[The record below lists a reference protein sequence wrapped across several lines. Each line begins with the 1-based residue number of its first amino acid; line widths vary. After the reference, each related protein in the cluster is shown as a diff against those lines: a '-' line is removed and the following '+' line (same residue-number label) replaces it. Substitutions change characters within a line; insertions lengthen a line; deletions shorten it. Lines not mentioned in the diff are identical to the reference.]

1 MYNLLSRSTKSVPK
15 RPSTSS
21 MGRWLKPC
29 CSLHLMMLY
38 HPCSEIC
45 LLWIPV
51 LNTKFLFFL
60 YIKITLRNKG
70 LTVQCGETTLFPW
83 YFCILAEINHCV
95 NSAYEKK
102 KKSFVNKYLNFILTD
117 LIFLLFPPFI
127 KDCFTS
133 GAFLGL
139 LWPTAMSR
147 KVLPTLNLPQ

>member
-1 MYNLLSRSTKSVPK
+1 MYSLLSRSTKSVPK

-29 CSLHLMMLY
+29 CSLHTMMLY

-60 YIKITLRNKG
+60 YIKITLRNEG
-70 LTVQCGETTLFPW
+70 LAVQCGETTLFPW

-95 NSAYEKK
+95 NSAYEK
-102 KKSFVNKYLNFILTD
+102 SFVNKYINFILMD

-127 KDCFTS
+127 KDCFMS

-139 LWPTAMSR
+139 VWPPALSR